1 MMGARG
7 RLWGVAAAL
16 ALVAG
21 ATSTPG
27 KYFGVD
33 SHVDSE
39 CLNKDAP
46 DKYLVLVHAHEQMN
60 KNIAVVAEVASWAR
74 ELGRTFVEPVYC
86 GSRLVLPFDS
96 AADSGE
102 ARSSFLALRKKKQ
115 MLPNYDYEDCDERKI
130 PLGSFHD
137 VRQACRRV
145 PMVRARVPR
154 ALASAQ
160 ASTAPRRVDFGLA
173 PFFALTSVTLS

>member
-1 MMGARG
+1 M
-7 RLWGVAAAL
+7 AAAL

-60 KNIAVVAEVASWAR
+60 KNIAVVAEVASSYCR
-74 ELGRTFVEPVYC
+74 PITVGTPSGLRVEPKTGMGKHTDAWQDFVIQ
-86 GSRLVLPFDS
+86 V
-96 AADSGE
+96 
-102 ARSSFLALRKKKQ
+102 K
-115 MLPNYDYEDCDERKI
+115 
-130 PLGSFHD
+130 
-137 VRQACRRV
+137 RV
-145 PMVRARVPR
+145 EV
-154 ALASAQ
+154 LASQ
-160 ASTAPRRVDFGLA
+160 AY
-173 PFFALTSVTLS
+173 